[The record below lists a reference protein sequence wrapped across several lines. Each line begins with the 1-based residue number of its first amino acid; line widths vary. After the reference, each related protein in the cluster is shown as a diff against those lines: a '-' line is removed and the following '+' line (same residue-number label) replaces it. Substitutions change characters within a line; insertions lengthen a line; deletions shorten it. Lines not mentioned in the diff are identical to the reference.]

1 MSTALIG
8 FAILLSLCFVGF
20 RVGFA
25 TLMVGFVGFA
35 LERGW
40 SASLAMVGQQIIED
54 SQNYNLSV
62 IPLFILMGVFIY
74 RSNISRDL
82 YDAAYAGL
90 GKIRGGLASA
100 TVLACGGFSAVCG
113 STLATAAT
121 MSQVA
126 MPQMKAFNYSDRLAA
141 GTIAAG
147 GTLGIMIP
155 PSVPLVIYGIIAEQD
170 IGLLFIAGILPGL
183 LLVLLFMLAVS
194 ITVYF
199 DPESAP
205 QAQPLEPARKKE
217 AVRGTLPVL
226 ILFIVVL
233 GGIYGGVFTP
243 TEASGIGAFGAAV
256 VALMR
261 GYLRTVAEWRGCLV
275 DAAITTSKI
284 FIVLFGAIVFSQFIN
299 LSGLPYDLLDYVD
312 DAGLSAAELVLFVC
326 VIALLMGMVFESIG
340 IIVLLVPVFLPA
352 LTSSGVDMIWFGII
366 VVLVTEIGLI
376 TPPIGMNVFVVKSVL
391 PKVAL
396 ADIFKGVVPY
406 IAALLIGLTVVFNFP
421 AVATFLPN
429 IMR

>member
-1 MSTALIG
+1 MMTALLG
-8 FAILLSLCFVGF
+8 FAVLLALCFWGF

-25 TLMVGFVGFA
+25 TLMVGFVGFG

-40 SASLAMVGQQIIED
+40 TASLTMVAQQVLED

-74 RSNISRDL
+74 RSGVSTDL
-82 YDAAYAGL
+82 YDAASMGL
-90 GKIRGGLASA
+90 GRYKGGLALA
-100 TVLACGGFSAVCG
+100 TVVACGGFSAVCG

-121 MSQVA
+121 MSKVA

-170 IGLLFIAGILPGL
+170 IGLLFIAGILPGI
-183 LLVLLFMLAVS
+183 LLVMLFLLTVA
-194 ITVYF
+194 ITVRL

-205 QAQPLEPARKKE
+205 AIAELATDRKR
-217 AVRGTLPVL
+217 AALRGTTPVL
-226 ILFIVVL
+226 VLFIVVL
-233 GGIYGGVFTP
+233 GGIYGGIFTA

-256 VALMR
+256 ISFYR
-261 GYLRTVAEWRGCLV
+261 GHLRTFGDWRESLV
-275 DAAITTSKI
+275 DAAMTTAKI
-284 FIVLFGAIVFSQFIN
+284 FIVLLGAVVFTQFIN
-299 LSGLPYDLLDYVD
+299 LSGLPYDLLDLID
-312 DAGLSAAELVLFVC
+312 EWALGPAALVAFICL
-326 VIALLMGMVFESIG
+326 IALLMGMVFETIG

-352 LTSSGVDMIWFGII
+352 LYAANVDMIWFGII

-391 PKVAL
+391 PQVRL
-396 ADIFKGVVPY
+396 ADIFNGVLPY
-406 IAALLIGLTVVFNFP
+406 IAALFLGLLVVYFVP
-421 AVATFLPN
+421 QVATLLPS
-429 IMR
+429 IAR